1 MVSELKSKAWL
12 ASDYVFL
19 VINYETVVYNLLEVY
34 NYQILDNSTF
44 ESKYYKNVESIIDY
58 LKLTDTFKE
67 KYYKY

>member
-1 MVSELKSKAWL
+1 MVSELKSDAWL

-19 VINYETVVYNLLEVY
+19 VDNYEIVVYNTLEVY
-34 NYQILDNSTF
+34 NYQILGNSTF

>member
-1 MVSELKSKAWL
+1 MVSELKSDAWL

-19 VINYETVVYNLLEVY
+19 VVNYETVVYNLLEGY
-34 NYQILDNSTF
+34 NYQIFDNSTF